1 MKRWFEKLLLHYK
14 GNIFPMLMNVIGM
27 TIAFIAAIVILLQVY
42 YDVTYDTFHKNADR
56 LYQLQMVKPSW
67 DNKDSVSRTLELAVP
82 FVKELLKEDKTPEIK
97 TASFSHWRTQY
108 KTWHGIKHDFAQ
120 PFRIVDGAFIKM
132 FSFEPVSGDFNDFNN
147 SEPVVLIPESIALK
161 QWGSTDI
168 VGKEVLSGKSNV
180 KIGAV
185 YKDFPSN
192 SMVKNDFYMPMNGVK
207 KDEKNW
213 GNWEYTI
220 FIELSEFA
228 SYEDLKTILD
238 NRLDEIKERY
248 KSESPLSMNSWEVEL
263 VPIHDLHYITVLTD
277 VNYFKISK
285 DDIKLLFIISLII
298 ILIAG
303 FNFTNFSIALI
314 PQRIKNVNLHRIL
327 GAGRKRLIAGVLGE
341 SVLLVLISWIL
352 AVLSLIVFV
361 DEWLFSTS
369 TVRLNEM
376 EIFPVIGY
384 TLLMA
389 VVLGVLIGLYPAI
402 YLTRESPQIALKRH
416 FGLSRTGKFMQNVL
430 LTLQLFCSI
439 TLITISYTMLLQ
451 ERYLLSGGTFNK
463 DQLLFAYMKDTI
475 PDSKPLYEQM
485 SAIDGVEGVALSLKI
500 LTTQD
505 EYTSWG
511 WNGVITTMLPVSRNY
526 PDVMGIDMVEGRTFN
541 ETDSIAVIFNE
552 TAHKMY
558 SDKIALGKRF
568 GAGNGFDGFEIIG
581 ICKDVNF
588 KSLRSEI
595 EPMGFF
601 VVEDEN
607 LTCVNVKISNVCDVN
622 EVKKSLTEIL
632 DRIDGNY
639 QHTFRNLDEIYTSTY
654 RYENLTTNRITL
666 LALVAIII
674 SVMGLYG
681 MIIMNGEYSLKE
693 IATKKVLGA
702 GVCLLIGE
710 QLRRYMFMLM
720 IAVCG
725 CVPLYYY
732 FINEI
737 WLSRFYYHVEASW
750 WLCMLPVILTIL
762 FVLVLAVV
770 FMLRYMY
777 KNPSEILKYE

>member
-1 MKRWFEKLLLHYK
+1 
-14 GNIFPMLMNVIGM
+14 
-27 TIAFIAAIVILLQVY
+27 
-42 YDVTYDTFHKNADR
+42 
-56 LYQLQMVKPSW
+56 
-67 DNKDSVSRTLELAVP
+67 
-82 FVKELLKEDKTPEIK
+82 
-97 TASFSHWRTQY
+97 
-108 KTWHGIKHDFAQ
+108 
-120 PFRIVDGAFIKM
+120 
-132 FSFEPVSGDFNDFNN
+132 
-147 SEPVVLIPESIALK
+147 
-161 QWGSTDI
+161 
-168 VGKEVLSGKSNV
+168 
-180 KIGAV
+180 
-185 YKDFPSN
+185 
-192 SMVKNDFYMPMNGVK
+192 
-207 KDEKNW
+207 
-213 GNWEYTI
+213 
-220 FIELSEFA
+220 
-228 SYEDLKTILD
+228 
-238 NRLDEIKERY
+238 
-248 KSESPLSMNSWEVEL
+248 
-263 VPIHDLHYITVLTD
+263 
-277 VNYFKISK
+277 
-285 DDIKLLFIISLII
+285 
-298 ILIAG
+298 
-303 FNFTNFSIALI
+303 
-314 PQRIKNVNLHRIL
+314 
-327 GAGRKRLIAGVLGE
+327 
-341 SVLLVLISWIL
+341 
-352 AVLSLIVFV
+352 
-361 DEWLFSTS
+361 
-369 TVRLNEM
+369 
-376 EIFPVIGY
+376 
-384 TLLMA
+384 
-389 VVLGVLIGLYPAI
+389 
-402 YLTRESPQIALKRH
+402 
-416 FGLSRTGKFMQNVL
+416 MQNVL

-463 DQLLFAYMKDTI
+463 EQLLFAYMKDTI

-541 ETDSIAVIFNE
+541 ETDTIAVIFKE

-607 LTCVNVKISNVCDVN
+607 LTCVNVKISSGCDVN

-674 SVMGLYG
+674 SVMGLCG

-750 WLCMLPVILTIL
+750 WLCMLPVILTIF